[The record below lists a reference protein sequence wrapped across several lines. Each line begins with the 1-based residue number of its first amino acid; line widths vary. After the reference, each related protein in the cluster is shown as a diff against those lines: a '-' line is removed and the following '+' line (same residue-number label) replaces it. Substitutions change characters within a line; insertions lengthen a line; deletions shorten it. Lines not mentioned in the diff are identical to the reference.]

1 MKGEEIRVVFDC
13 THYFQAE
20 ELIKQEMLV
29 MLRHDLVYHTPD
41 GASISKTTLNK
52 VKSEMEGTK
61 PEAFDEEE
69 LKKVL
74 PMSECPSF
82 MLECQLF
89 HARVSVI
96 SCQLFHARVS
106 VISCQS
112 VSYFMSECQ
121 LFHVRVSIISCQ
133 SVCYFM
139 SVSYSHVRCQC
150 QLFHARVSVISCQS
164 VSYFRPF
171 PLVTRA

>member
-41 GASISKTTLNK
+41 GASISKSTLNK

-69 LKKVL
+69 LKKVP

-82 MLECQLF
+82 MSECQLF

-121 LFHVRVSIISCQ
+121 LFHVRLSVISCQ
-133 SVCYFM
+133 CPSPM
-139 SVSYSHVRCQC
+139 SECQMSEC
-150 QLFHARVSVISCQS
+150 QLFHARVSIISCQS